1 MALIKI
7 YTKKENQDELVS
19 HVARAIKLVGSAA
32 LNVEGFETSPGSVE
46 TVYVEAIDI
55 IEIDYICEIIGVKR
69 PDEQSIADNFI
80 AGMNEVYPDKLFSV
94 YFVHIDEVG
103 MSNTPRKQSECSTIS
118 LEEAVRQSLARVEQ
132 LNGLINT

>member
-32 LNVEGFETSPGSVE
+32 LNVEGFETTPGGVE
-46 TVYVEAIDI
+46 TAYVEAIDI